1 MRRIGPTLAVCALI
15 VWYTPVWPVLPYAQL
30 DSGWA
35 LALSVA
41 CERGLVF
48 GRDLLFTYGP
58 LGCYGTR
65 QYWPT
70 TYWGGLVLFASVAGL
85 AALLTYD
92 AHKSARDR
100 FAALIALA
108 WLGIEQDTAL
118 FALPLS
124 YANHAYAK
132 GTRSWRTVAT
142 LAVMA
147 ALTLVKFTLLPLMS
161 LTVIASCLMRR
172 EKSIAGGLFDGA
184 LFVVTMAGA
193 WWLAGQPFEAI
204 PDYLSGSA
212 EVSRGYA
219 QAMSWPG
226 GASGSSTR
234 AQIIAAC
241 VVFASLGAGW
251 LAIDRSIDGGD
262 ERLSRFGW
270 GLFVVVLML
279 LGIRLGTTRGD
290 PEHLVRTAILAG
302 AVVLHFWPQDQR
314 LRRWA
319 RGIVLTCAALTL
331 ALGLP
336 RDPAQRTRGMLAR
349 HFDGTIFG
357 QETWR
362 SGLLPQTT
370 LEARLALERQV
381 LGQQPLLNAIDDRFD
396 IIGEDQYLLL
406 ALDTRRWAPRPIV
419 QGYSAYTDR
428 LTRLDAAYLAG
439 TRAPTWLVVAV
450 RPIDGRF
457 AMMDDPAIWP
467 VLKSRYDSL
476 DTDNTHALLKLRR
489 TPRPF
494 DAPLVQSELNLS
506 DWTPMP
512 SFGSSDVYARLVV
525 RESISDRLLAL
536 AWKPAINYLEVRT
549 SSPDQTKRYRMVPE
563 AAASGFLLSP
573 LIENHREL
581 DAWMRDEPQRSAH
594 VTAVRII
601 DGSGRPIASH
611 LTLSTRPFWT
621 P

>member
-1 MRRIGPTLAVCALI
+1 MRRIGPALAVCALI
-15 VWYTPVWPVLPYAQL
+15 AWYTPVWPALPYAQL

-58 LGCYGTR
+58 LGCYSTR
-65 QYWPT
+65 QYSPT
-70 TYWGGLVLFASVAGL
+70 TYWGGAVLFASVAGL
-85 AALLTYD
+85 AASLTYD
-92 AHKSARDR
+92 ARKSMRAH

-118 FALPLS
+118 FALPL
-124 YANHAYAK
+124 AYADHAHRN

-147 ALTLVKFTLLPLMS
+147 ALTLVKFTLLPLMA
-161 LTVIASCLMRR
+161 LTVITSCLMRR
-172 EKSIAGGLFDGA
+172 EKSITGGLIDGA
-184 LFVVTMAGA
+184 LFVVTMAVA
-193 WWLAGQPFEAI
+193 WWLAGQPFDAI
-204 PDYLSGSA
+204 PEYLSGSA

-234 AQIIAAC
+234 ALAIAAC
-241 VVFASLGAGW
+241 VVLASLGAGW
-251 LAIDRSIDGGD
+251 LAISRSIDHSD
-262 ERLSRFGW
+262 ERRSRIGW
-270 GLFVVVLML
+270 RLFVVVLML

-302 AVVLHFWPQDQR
+302 AVVLYFWPQDQH

-319 RGIVLTCAALTL
+319 KGIVLVCAVLTL

-336 RDPAQRTRGMLAR
+336 RAPSQRAKGMLER
-349 HFDGTIFG
+349 HFDSTILG
-357 QETWR
+357 LETWR
-362 SGLLPQTT
+362 NGWPPKTT
-370 LEARLALERQV
+370 LEAQLALERQI
-381 LGQQPLLNAIDDRFD
+381 LGQQPLLSAIDDRFD

-406 ALDTRRWAPRPIV
+406 ALNTQHWAPRPIM

-428 LTRLDAAYLAG
+428 LTRLNAAYLAG
-439 TRAPTWLVVAV
+439 PGAPTWLVVSV

-476 DTDNTHALLKLRR
+476 ETDDTHALLKLRG
-489 TPRPF
+489 TPTPINES
-494 DAPLVQSELNLS
+494 LIQSELNLS
-506 DWTPMP
+506 DWTPVP
-512 SFGSSDVYARLVV
+512 SFGSRDVYARLAV
-525 RESISDRLLAL
+525 RESVSDRLLAL
-536 AWKPAINYLEVRT
+536 AWKPA
-549 SSPDQTKRYRMVPE
+549 M
-563 AAASGFLLSP
+563 
-573 LIENHREL
+573 
-581 DAWMRDEPQRSAH
+581 
-594 VTAVRII
+594 
-601 DGSGRPIASH
+601 
-611 LTLSTRPFWT
+611 
-621 P
+621 